1 MGKRFLLL
9 WADPRDALVSLV
21 YVLMLVGG
29 ENIFSASFVAS
40 QDMFGNEYHYLIR
53 YWAFGLPG
61 LVLMHAIGRKGDYH
75 KLFPYVQRIC
85 VFLIG
90 LLLFVD
96 GYGKTLKGA
105 QRWLI
110 LGPISFQPSELVKL
124 AVILLGANYLGRL
137 MEEGKQPHL
146 LRKDTCLAFLEAA
159 FMSFLVLIQPDM
171 GTAAIILALMIVLY
185 VVAGLPYREIF
196 VLLASGAALAT
207 AAVIQAPYRLNRV
220 LVWLDPWSDPQGN
233 GYQAVQSFVAI
244 GSGGISGMGHG
255 MGSSKFFFLPEA
267 HTDFAFAVFCQ
278 EWGFLGALLMLL
290 VFIIMGL
297 ALYRIGKE
305 TQDRRGFLLVTGVNF
320 LVVGQAIANMAMVCG
335 ILPVIGVPLPF
346 ISYGGTSLV
355 ITQAAIGLVL
365 SVCRLEKAGRERTE
379 APQGTLRFQAERKGA
394 GRWRP

>member
-1 MGKRFLLL
+1 MGKRFLIL
-9 WADPRDALVSLV
+9 WANPRDALVSLV
-21 YVLMLVGG
+21 YVLMIVGG
-29 ENIFSASFVAS
+29 ENIFSASFVAA
-40 QDMFGNEYHYLIR
+40 QDMFGNGYHYLIR
-53 YWAFGLPG
+53 YWAFGLLG
-61 LVLMHAIGRKGDYH
+61 LVLMHTIGRKGDYH
-75 KLFPYVQRIC
+75 KIFPYVQRIC
-85 VFLIG
+85 VCLIG
-90 LLLFVD
+90 LLIFVD

-110 LGPISFQPSELVKL
+110 LGPLSFQPSELVKL

-137 MEEGKQPHL
+137 MEEGKRPHL
-146 LRKDTCLAFLEAA
+146 LRKGTCLAFLETA
-159 FMSFLVLIQPDM
+159 FMSFLVLVQPDM
-171 GTAAIILALMIVLY
+171 GTAAIILSLMIVLY

-196 VLLASGAALAT
+196 ALLASGAALAT
-207 AAVIQAPYRLNRV
+207 AAVIQAPYRLKRV
-220 LVWLDPWSDPQGN
+220 LVWINPYSDPQGN
-233 GYQAVQSFVAI
+233 GYQAVQSFTAI

-255 MGSSKFFFLPEA
+255 MGSSKFFYLPEA

-305 TQDRRGFLLVTGVNF
+305 TQDRRGFLLVSGINF

-346 ISYGGTSLV
+346 ISYGGTSLL

-365 SVCRLEKAGRERTE
+365 SVCRLEKKGRERAE
-379 APQGTLRFQAERKGA
+379 APQGPIRFQSERKGP

>member
-1 MGKRFLLL
+1 MGKRFLIL
-9 WADPRDALVSLV
+9 WANPRDALVSLV
-21 YVLMLVGG
+21 YVLMIVGG
-29 ENIFSASFVAS
+29 ENIFSASFVAA
-40 QDMFGNEYHYLIR
+40 QDMFGNGYHYLIR
-53 YWAFGLPG
+53 YWAFGLLG
-61 LVLMHAIGRKGDYH
+61 LVLMHTIGRKGDYH
-75 KLFPYVQRIC
+75 KIFPYVQRIC

-110 LGPISFQPSELVKL
+110 LGPLSFQPSELVKL

-137 MEEGKQPHL
+137 MEEGKRPHL
-146 LRKDTCLAFLEAA
+146 LRKGTCLAFLEAA
-159 FMSFLVLIQPDM
+159 FMSFLVLVQPDM
-171 GTAAIILALMIVLY
+171 GTAAIILSLMIVLY

-196 VLLASGAALAT
+196 ALLASGAALAT
-207 AAVIQAPYRLNRV
+207 VAVIQAPYRLKRV
-220 LVWLDPWSDPQGN
+220 LVWINPYSDPQGN
-233 GYQAVQSFVAI
+233 GYQAVQSFTAI

-255 MGSSKFFFLPEA
+255 MGSSKFFYLPEA
-267 HTDFAFAVFCQ
+267 HTDF
-278 EWGFLGALLMLL
+278 ALLMLL

-305 TQDRRGFLLVTGVNF
+305 TQDRRGFLLVSGINF

-346 ISYGGTSLV
+346 ISYGGTSLL

-365 SVCRLEKAGRERTE
+365 SVCRLEKKGRERAE
-379 APQGTLRFQAERKGA
+379 APQGPIRFQSERKGP

>member
-110 LGPISFQPSELVKL
+110 LGPISW
-124 AVILLGANYLGRL
+124 AV
-137 MEEGKQPHL
+137 
-146 LRKDTCLAFLEAA
+146 
-159 FMSFLVLIQPDM
+159 
-171 GTAAIILALMIVLY
+171 
-185 VVAGLPYREIF
+185 
-196 VLLASGAALAT
+196 
-207 AAVIQAPYRLNRV
+207 
-220 LVWLDPWSDPQGN
+220 
-233 GYQAVQSFVAI
+233 
-244 GSGGISGMGHG
+244 
-255 MGSSKFFFLPEA
+255 
-267 HTDFAFAVFCQ
+267 
-278 EWGFLGALLMLL
+278 
-290 VFIIMGL
+290 
-297 ALYRIGKE
+297 
-305 TQDRRGFLLVTGVNF
+305 
-320 LVVGQAIANMAMVCG
+320 
-335 ILPVIGVPLPF
+335 
-346 ISYGGTSLV
+346 
-355 ITQAAIGLVL
+355 
-365 SVCRLEKAGRERTE
+365 
-379 APQGTLRFQAERKGA
+379 
-394 GRWRP
+394 